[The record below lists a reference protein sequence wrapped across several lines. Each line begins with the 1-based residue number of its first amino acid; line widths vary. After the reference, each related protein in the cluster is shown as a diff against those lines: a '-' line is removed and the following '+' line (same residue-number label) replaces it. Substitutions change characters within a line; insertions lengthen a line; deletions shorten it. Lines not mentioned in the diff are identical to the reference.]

1 MKLPPQTSA
10 VSPHITV
17 RDVKAAADFYVKAFG
32 FTLKFMLPGPQGKIM
47 HAQLNHGLS
56 VIMVGPESLERGI
69 KAPITSGL
77 SPAVSMFI
85 YVDDV
90 DATHKNALAVG
101 AKELLPPSEQFFG
114 ARTSVVV
121 DADGHQWMLAQ
132 HKKDL
137 SGDQMGEAL
146 KAKRGGGPFGA
157 K

>member
-1 MKLPPQTSA
+1 
-10 VSPHITV
+10 
-17 RDVKAAADFYVKAFG
+17 
-32 FTLKFMLPGPQGKIM
+32 MLPGPQGKIM

-56 VIMVGPESLERGI
+56 VIMVGPESPERGI
-69 KAPITSGL
+69 KAPITSGQ

-90 DATHKNALAVG
+90 DATHKHAIAAG

-137 SGDQMGEAL
+137 SGDQMNEAL